1 VKVVIFGATGKS
13 GVLVTKRALEEG
25 LHVTAYVRAS
35 SKLQLQHERLTVYEG
50 GTDRYRKD

>member
-1 VKVVIFGATGKS
+1 MKVVIFGATGKS
-13 GVLVTKRALEEG
+13 VVLVTKRALEEG